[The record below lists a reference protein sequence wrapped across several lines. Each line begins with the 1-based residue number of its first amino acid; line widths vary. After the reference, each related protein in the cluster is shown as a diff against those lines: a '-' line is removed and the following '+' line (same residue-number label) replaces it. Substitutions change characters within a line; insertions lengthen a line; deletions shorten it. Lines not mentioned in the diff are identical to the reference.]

1 MRDHFSSNAI
11 SKSLEQLLHEWGNG
25 QILQFRRDTY
35 KYSHTILESFEVSK
49 ACLQRNINGKLATIL
64 YGLSQKVL
72 QLLSVPRL
80 GSFVR
85 EDLDTFCKILSEH
98 PRSRPEFSLEVHLR
112 FLENNFSMMNRCV
125 TELIRVLL
133 LSGPDADDS
142 IKLKSLI
149 MPCALLTPNSI
160 SLDEQ
165 SMLRDVAE
173 YFQSRAD
180 FGDFC
185 DTAMGTG
192 HHP

>member
-1 MRDHFSSNAI
+1 MKDHLSSNAI
-11 SKSLEQLLHEWGNG
+11 SKSLERLLHEWGNG
-25 QILQFRRDTY
+25 QILQFCRDTY

-49 ACLQRNINGKLATIL
+49 ARLRRSINGRLAANL

-72 QLLSVPRL
+72 QLLSVLRL
-80 GSFVR
+80 GSFVQ
-85 EDLDTFCKILSEH
+85 EDLDTFCKILSEY
-98 PRSRPEFSLEVHLR
+98 PRSRPEFPLEVHLR
-112 FLENNFSMMNRCV
+112 FLGNSFRMMNRCV
-125 TELIRVLL
+125 TELIRVSLV
-133 LSGPDADDS
+133 SGPDADDS

-160 SLDEQ
+160 SLDKRL
-165 SMLRDVAE
+165 MLRDVAE